1 MEKRSHIIQSIH
13 NFKDI
18 ENQVNLDINRIVR
31 NSFQLIKPKVTCVI
45 INDNNDQLINSIK
58 KEMKIFDEIIVANIQ
73 KESFTN
79 KINCFLSKNKIQ
91 CYRYDNKQEIQN
103 DILQYVHC
111 SWCLFLEVNEN
122 FDKKNKDILY
132 NIFSLFNEAIEKENI
147 MFTFYNLKNNEYY
160 HAHAIYSQ
168 HNHESN
174 INVEL
179 NI

>member
-1 MEKRSHIIQSIH
+1 MQV
-13 NFKDI
+13 
-18 ENQVNLDINRIVR
+18 ENSSPVFRFR
-31 NSFQLIKPKVTCVI
+31 CFESAC
-45 INDNNDQLINSIK
+45 K
-58 KEMKIFDEIIVANIQ
+58 KEMKIFDEIFVANIQ
-73 KESFTN
+73 KELFTN
-79 KINCFLSKNKIQ
+79 KINHFVNKNDIQ
-91 CYRYDNKQEIQN
+91 CYQY

-111 SWCLFLEVNEN
+111 SWCVFLEVNEN

-132 NIFSLFNEAIEKENI
+132 NIFSLFSRAIEKENI
-147 MFTFYNLKNNEYY
+147 TFTFYNLKNNEYY

>member
-1 MEKRSHIIQSIH
+1 M
-13 NFKDI
+13 
-18 ENQVNLDINRIVR
+18 
-31 NSFQLIKPKVTCVI
+31 
-45 INDNNDQLINSIK
+45 
-58 KEMKIFDEIIVANIQ
+58 
-73 KESFTN
+73 
-79 KINCFLSKNKIQ
+79 CFLNKNNIQ
-91 CYRYDNKQEIQN
+91 CYQYDNKQEIQN

-132 NIFSLFNEAIEKENI
+132 NIFSLFNETIEKENI

-168 HNHESN
+168 YNHSSN